1 MTDKSSSHMQI
12 DTDRINAGHQSD
24 LLPSVGMKSDSH

>member
-1 MTDKSSSHMQI
+1 MTDKSSSQMQI
-12 DTDRINAGHQSD
+12 DTDRMNAEQHSE